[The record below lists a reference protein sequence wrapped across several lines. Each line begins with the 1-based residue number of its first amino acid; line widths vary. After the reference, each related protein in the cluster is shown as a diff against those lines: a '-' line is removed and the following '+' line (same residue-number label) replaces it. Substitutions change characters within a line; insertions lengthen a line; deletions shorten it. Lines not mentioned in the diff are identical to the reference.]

1 MWYTQ
6 MVSYDV
12 YVPLLLRL
20 ANDVEE
26 NPGPINIYDI
36 VDHSFT
42 VRADFN
48 QGNISM
54 FGINAGKQCVAMS
67 IYAIVYNE
75 IKSVNI
81 WDTPLMNMLLV
92 NANNLYAI
100 ISQHIQKDFLLLTDV
115 PEILSINNDT
125 FNLEYSD
132 SFSGALWMEYNNEPY
147 VTLEHAF
154 HEVFDAGNYKA
165 CLLTI
170 RANTVAVLMPFPD
183 VFKVF
188 DSHSRD
194 MHGMPAA
201 MGYSVLVSIE
211 GIQNLIH
218 FFHNT
223 NSCKGVKCHRNI
235 SLSNS
240 LDNTEN
246 DTTSNNHEQQR
257 KQQETVVERENRL
270 EKLREKQR
278 EKRQQESVVEWEN
291 RLAKQRERRKQAKQ
305 QETVSERENR
315 LAKRG
320 EKRKQTKQQETITE
334 RENRLAKRGEK
345 RKQAKQQES
354 ITERE
359 NRLAKRGEKR
369 KQAKQ
374 QETITERENRL
385 AKRGEKRK
393 QAKQQETITERE
405 NRLAKLRQ
413 KRKQA
418 KQQETV
424 SERENRLQNQRKAR
438 RLKRQNETVEQR
450 EQRLA
455 KVRANYKENKSRHST
470 KNKQSPPSGCQ
481 GPNNDNNISH
491 NSVSQLIH
499 KFHKS
504 VSTGPLYI
512 CSCCDQLSYKP
523 SVCPAERL
531 RLSNPNSTKHLQGI
545 KSVDNIEWLCLTC
558 DKHLK
563 KGKVPPS
570 AITNGMKFPTKPDFF
585 DLNELECRLI
595 APRLAF
601 QKIMQA
607 PRGRQL
613 KITGN
618 VVNVPADI
626 CNTFNML
633 PRLPQDTGTIKVQ
646 LKRRLQ
652 YKSSALSLNVRPNKV
667 MQAAAW
673 LVNTSELYQEQGITF
688 DQHWLS
694 YFDVTT
700 PNSDNENIT
709 VVDQT
714 NLTSEDEWSED
725 EAEIPAGVTDS
736 MLTPTDFVDDTER
749 QHIYNV
755 APGEGSRPLSIFRD
769 QYSEE
774 LAYPGIFLGQKRPD
788 EKHRLTRVHYSE
800 ICKSELRRSDRRAAM
815 CIENIFFKT
824 KKMQMKLLL
833 GQSQLAIRKCKM
845 GNRTLTAGELKTPEG
860 LTNLIC
866 HDEGYKFLRALRGSP
881 PYFEKAKKDLFAMI
895 RQLGPASLFCSFSS
909 AETKWNHLLRI
920 LGKLVDHKDY
930 SDEQLDNLNWDEKCR
945 LIQSDPVTCAR
956 HFDYQFNTFLKD
968 FLMSEIAPLGKLK
981 DWFYRVEYQQRG
993 SPHIHMLIWLENA
1006 PVFGVDKDEDV
1017 VNFIDQIITCRKPD
1031 NNDTELFDLV
1041 NRQTHGHSHTCRKN
1055 SKKVL

>member
-1 MWYTQ
+1 
-6 MVSYDV
+6 MVSYHV

-26 NPGPINIYDI
+26 NPGPVNIYNI

-42 VRADFN
+42 VPADFN

-81 WDTPLMNMLLV
+81 WDTPLMNMLLI

-132 SFSGALWMEYNNEPY
+132 SFSGALWMDQGNEPY

-170 RANTVAVLMPFPD
+170 QANTVAVLMPFPD

-201 MGYSVLVSIE
+201 MVNEQI
-211 GIQNLIH
+211 N
-218 FFHNT
+218 
-223 NSCKGVKCHRNI
+223 
-235 SLSNS
+235 
-240 LDNTEN
+240 
-246 DTTSNNHEQQR
+246 TTSNNHEKCSQKRQSETITIRKSNQR
-257 KQQETVVERENRL
+257 TKQQEKENRL
-270 EKLREKQR
+270 AKQR
-278 EKRQQESVVEWEN
+278 EKRQQESV
-291 RLAKQRERRKQAKQ
+291 A
-305 QETVSERENR
+305 ERENR
-315 LAKRG
+315 LAKRR
-320 EKRKQTKQQETITE
+320 EKRQESVAE
-334 RENRLAKRGEK
+334 RE
-345 RKQAKQQES
+345 
-354 ITERE
+354 T
-359 NRLAKRGEKR
+359 
-369 KQAKQ
+369 
-374 QETITERENRL
+374 
-385 AKRGEKRK
+385 
-393 QAKQQETITERE
+393 
-405 NRLAKLRQ
+405 
-413 KRKQA
+413 
-418 KQQETV
+418 
-424 SERENRLQNQRKAR
+424 RLQHQRETK

-450 EQRLA
+450 KQRLA
-455 KVRANYKENKSRHST
+455 KARLNYKANKRRCSGKNKSC
-470 KNKQSPPSGCQ
+470 PPSGSQ
-481 GPNNDNNISH
+481 EHHSNDNSVSH

-512 CSCCDQLSYKP
+512 CLCCDQLWYKH

-545 KSVDNIEWLCLTC
+545 KSVNDIEWLCLTC

-563 KGKVPPS
+563 KNKVPPS
-570 AITNGMKFPTKPDFF
+570 AISNGLKFPEKPHFF

-607 PRGRQL
+607 PRGGQL

-626 CNTFNML
+626 CNTVNML

-694 YFDVTT
+694 YFDVTI
-700 PNSDNENIT
+700 PNSDNENT
-709 VVDQT
+709 TVDQT
-714 NLTSEDEWSED
+714 NSTSEDEWSED

-774 LAYPGIFLGQKRPD
+774 LAYPGIFLGQRRPD
-788 EKHRLTRVHYSE
+788 EKQRLTRVYYSE

-845 GNRTLTAGELKTPEG
+845 GNRTLTTGELKTPEG

-930 SDEQLDNLNWDEKCR
+930 SDEELDHLNWDEKCR

-956 HFDYQFNTFLKD
+956 HFDYQFNAFLKD

-1031 NNDTELFDLV
+1031 NDTELFDLV
-1041 NRQTHGHSHTCRKN
+1041 NRQTHRHSHTCRKN
-1055 SKKVL
+1055 SKKVCRFNYPQPPMRSTQILHPLDDNASETVIRTRKELWKNIKNKLNDLKVPMN

>member
-1 MWYTQ
+1 MPNFKIYVIYT
-6 MVSYDV
+6 
-12 YVPLLLRL
+12 
-20 ANDVEE
+20 AK
-26 NPGPINIYDI
+26 
-36 VDHSFT
+36 
-42 VRADFN
+42 N

-81 WDTPLMNMLLV
+81 WDTPLMNMLLI

-132 SFSGALWMEYNNEPY
+132 SFSGALWMDQGNEPY

-170 RANTVAVLMPFPD
+170 QANTVAVLMPFPD

-194 MHGMPAA
+194 MHGIPTA
-201 MGYSVLVSIE
+201 MGYSVLVSVE
-211 GIQNLIH
+211 GIQNLVS
-218 FFHNT
+218 FFHH
-223 NSCKGVKCHRNI
+223 SCNYHGQDTPFELKGVKCHRNI
-235 SLSNS
+235 SLSNT
-240 LDNTEN
+240 LNNTVNEQIN
-246 DTTSNNHEQQR
+246 TTSNNHEKCSQKRQSETITIRKSNQR
-257 KQQETVVERENRL
+257 TKQQEKENRL
-270 EKLREKQR
+270 AKQR
-278 EKRQQESVVEWEN
+278 EKRQQESV
-291 RLAKQRERRKQAKQ
+291 A
-305 QETVSERENR
+305 ERENR
-315 LAKRG
+315 LAKRR
-320 EKRKQTKQQETITE
+320 EKRQESVAE
-334 RENRLAKRGEK
+334 RENRLAKRREK
-345 RKQAKQQES
+345 RQQES
-354 ITERE
+354 V
-359 NRLAKRGEKR
+359 A
-369 KQAKQ
+369 
-374 QETITERENRL
+374 
-385 AKRGEKRK
+385 
-393 QAKQQETITERE
+393 ERE
-405 NRLAKLRQ
+405 NRLAKLRE
-413 KRKQA
+413 KR
-418 KQQETV
+418 QQESV
-424 SERENRLQNQRKAR
+424 AERETRLQHQRETK

-450 EQRLA
+450 KQRLA
-455 KVRANYKENKSRHST
+455 KARLNYKANKRRCSGKNKSC
-470 KNKQSPPSGCQ
+470 PPSGSQ
-481 GPNNDNNISH
+481 EHHSNDNSVSH

-512 CSCCDQLSYKP
+512 CSCCDQLWYKH

-545 KSVDNIEWLCLTC
+545 KSVNDIEWLCLTC

-563 KGKVPPS
+563 KNKVPPS
-570 AITNGMKFPTKPDFF
+570 AISNGLKFPEKPHFF

-607 PRGRQL
+607 PRGGQL

-626 CNTFNML
+626 CNTVNMI

-694 YFDVTT
+694 YFDVTI
-700 PNSDNENIT
+700 PNSDNENT
-709 VVDQT
+709 TVDQT
-714 NLTSEDEWSED
+714 NSTSEDEWSED

-788 EKHRLTRVHYSE
+788 EKQRLTRVHYSE

-909 AETKWNHLLRI
+909 AETKWNHLIFLFFYFDMTKRKI
-920 LGKLVDHKDY
+920 KL
-930 SDEQLDNLNWDEKCR
+930 
-945 LIQSDPVTCAR
+945 
-956 HFDYQFNTFLKD
+956 
-968 FLMSEIAPLGKLK
+968 
-981 DWFYRVEYQQRG
+981 
-993 SPHIHMLIWLENA
+993 
-1006 PVFGVDKDEDV
+1006 
-1017 VNFIDQIITCRKPD
+1017 
-1031 NNDTELFDLV
+1031 
-1041 NRQTHGHSHTCRKN
+1041 QTYKYHT
-1055 SKKVL
+1055 